1 MKADETTTR
10 VRVET
15 LETGAVRRFV
25 LTGSK
30 GNIIDTAMNRALIEA
45 FREAARAR
53 DLKAILLEGDG
64 SHFSYGASIQEH
76 LPDRVGPMLRGFHD
90 LFRAMIAGALPVLA
104 VVRGRCLGGGLE
116 LAAFCNRVFAAP
128 DALLGQPEILLGV
141 FAPVASMFL
150 RERVGRGAAEDL
162 CLSGRTIGAAEAQ
175 RIGLVDAIADDPTGA
190 ALAYAR
196 EHLLPR
202 SAASLRRAVRAVR
215 HDLGARFEADI
226 AAQERLYLGDL
237 MKTADA
243 VEGIRSFLE
252 KRRPDWKN
260 A

>member
-1 MKADETTTR
+1 MAADETTVR

-15 LETGAVRRFV
+15 LEAGAVRRFV

-30 GNIIDTAMNRALIEA
+30 GNIIDTAMSRALTEA
-45 FREAARAR
+45 FREAAGAR

-64 SHFSYGASIQEH
+64 SHFSYGASVKEH
-76 LPDRVGPMLRGFHD
+76 LPDRVGAMLSGFHD
-90 LFRAMIAGALPVLA
+90 LFRAMITGAVPVLA
-104 VVRGRCLGGGLE
+104 AVRGRCLGGGLE
-116 LAAFCNRVFAAP
+116 LAAFCNRVFASP

-162 CLSGRTIGAAEAQ
+162 CLSGRTIGAAEAE
-175 RIGLVDAIADDPTGA
+175 RIGLVDAIADDPSGA

-196 EHLLPR
+196 EYLMTR
-202 SAASLRRAVRAVR
+202 SAASLRCAVRAVR
-215 HDLGARFEADI
+215 LDLGARFEADI
-226 AAQERLYLGDL
+226 NAQERLYLGDL

-243 VEGIRSFLE
+243 VEGIRAFVE
-252 KRRPDWKN
+252 KRRPGWKN